1 MCGTISYLHKATIK
15 YNTTPET
22 EIQLSIT
29 FTSLFYN
36 FYISNMLPLINCIY
50 ILFLLNIL

>member
-1 MCGTISYLHKATIK
+1 MCGAMSYLHKATIK